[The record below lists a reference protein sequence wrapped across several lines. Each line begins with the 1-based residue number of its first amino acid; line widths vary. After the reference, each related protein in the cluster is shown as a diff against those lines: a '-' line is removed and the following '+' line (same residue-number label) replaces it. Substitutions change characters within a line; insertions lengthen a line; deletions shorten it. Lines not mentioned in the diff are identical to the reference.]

1 MKSGWLYQAL
11 SWVITLLTPL
21 ALVLTAVRLLLT
33 PVTVYVEYNTPGFP
47 PDPFGFTKEDRLY
60 WSQIGMNY
68 LLNDA
73 GVNYVGDLRFADGK
87 PVYNEREL
95 RHYEDAKRVLKQ
107 ALALWIGALAALIA
121 LGIWGWLGGWWELFR
136 RGLRRGAWLTL
147 ILIALVLVLVL
158 VAFQGFFVAFHEAL
172 FPAGTWTFEWS
183 DTFIR
188 LFPER
193 FWRDVF
199 VYVGVLT
206 LIPAVV
212 LVLLLRKR
220 KSD

>member
-1 MKSGWLYQAL
+1 M
-11 SWVITLLTPL
+11 
-21 ALVLTAVRLLLT
+21 LTAVRLLLT

-136 RGLRRGAWLTL
+136 RGLRRGAWLTSDL
-147 ILIALVLVLVL
+147 DSSRFGAGAGGIPGLLRGFPRGALPGGHLDVRVERYVYPPVPGALLEGCVYLRGG
-158 VAFQGFFVAFHEAL
+158 ADAHPGSGIGFVAAQTE
-172 FPAGTWTFEWS
+172 
-183 DTFIR
+183 IR
-188 LFPER
+188 LIGKISENE
-193 FWRDVF
+193 VQAAHSA
-199 VYVGVLT
+199 T
-206 LIPAVV
+206 
-212 LVLLLRKR
+212 
-220 KSD
+220 